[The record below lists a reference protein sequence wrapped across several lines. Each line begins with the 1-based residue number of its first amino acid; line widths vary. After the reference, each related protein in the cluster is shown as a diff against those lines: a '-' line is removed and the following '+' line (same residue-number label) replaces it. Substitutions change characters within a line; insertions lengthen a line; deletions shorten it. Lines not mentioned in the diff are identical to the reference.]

1 MRISAAFAPILH
13 HFGLVFQVAFVPTVV
28 AILKSPLLI
37 IRPRELSRV
46 FMSHVWKTF
55 GDGIDESGRPVKEEL
70 IRKNSYGVVLDIGAG
85 HGHTALYLDPTKV
98 TIYVALEPNVLMHSE
113 IRTLA
118 ATKGFTEAAGN
129 LAILPYSAEHV
140 SLIVSA
146 LGGPNTVDTMISI
159 LTLCSIPDPER
170 TLEVLVRDVLKP
182 GGTFVFYEHVLSPL
196 EDVAWWQRFWTPVWK
211 HTLDGCRLDRPTHV
225 WVAKMDAWKE
235 ASVWGQEGEEE
246 PEHLLWHRIGRF
258 VKRD

>member
-1 MRISAAFAPILH
+1 MRISAAFAILQD
-13 HFGLVFQVAFVPTVV
+13 LRLAFQAAFVPTVIAV
-28 AILKSPLLI
+28 LQSPLLI
-37 IRPRELSRV
+37 IHPREISRI
-46 FMSHVWKTF
+46 FMSHVWKMF
-55 GDGIDESGRPVKEEL
+55 GNGVDENGRPVKEEL
-70 IRKNSYGVVLDIGAG
+70 IRANSHDVVLDIGAG

-98 TIYVALEPNVLMHSE
+98 TKYIALEPNALMHSE

-129 LAILPYSAEHV
+129 LTILPYGAEQV

-170 TLEVLVRDVLKP
+170 TLEVLVRDVLRP
-182 GGTFVFYEHVLSPL
+182 GGTFVFYEHVLSHRD
-196 EDVAWWQRFWTPVWK
+196 DVAWWQRFWTPVWK
-211 HTLDGCRLDRPTHV
+211 HAFDGCRLDRPTHV

-235 ASVWGQEGEEE
+235 ASVWGKDGEEE
-246 PEHLLWHRIGRF
+246 EHLFWHRVGRF
-258 VKRD
+258 VKK